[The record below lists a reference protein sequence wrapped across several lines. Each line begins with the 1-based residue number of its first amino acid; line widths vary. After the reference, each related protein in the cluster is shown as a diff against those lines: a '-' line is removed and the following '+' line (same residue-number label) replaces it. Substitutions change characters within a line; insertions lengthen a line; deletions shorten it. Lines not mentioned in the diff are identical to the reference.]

1 MDGGCGF
8 LKGERFWKTDKQA
21 LTAGRT
27 SALFVGNVQREVN
40 NAIKRIVIGLGL
52 ILVILFVVQWM
63 YDGYPIE
70 IRSLSSL
77 TPEELEEREIGR
89 EDTYFALDGDTVS
102 VYDYWN
108 PLSYYVT
115 VHASARRLGPVLF
128 VTTRRTFAADEM
140 GMTGSAVQLEIPV
153 GEDADKI
160 KWVIVCSKDG
170 DETHWSR
177 WTLPKRK

>member
-1 MDGGCGF
+1 MAGGCGF
-8 LKGERFWKTDKQA
+8 LKGERFWKTDKQG
-21 LTAGRT
+21 LTAGRK

-40 NAIKRIVIGLGL
+40 NAIKRIVIGLGF

-102 VYDYWN
+102 VYDYWD

-115 VHASARRLGPVLF
+115 VHASARRLG
-128 VTTRRTFAADEM
+128 R
-140 GMTGSAVQLEIPV
+140 
-153 GEDADKI
+153 
-160 KWVIVCSKDG
+160 CSLSPHG
-170 DETHWSR
+170 AHLPPMR
-177 WTLPKRK
+177 WG